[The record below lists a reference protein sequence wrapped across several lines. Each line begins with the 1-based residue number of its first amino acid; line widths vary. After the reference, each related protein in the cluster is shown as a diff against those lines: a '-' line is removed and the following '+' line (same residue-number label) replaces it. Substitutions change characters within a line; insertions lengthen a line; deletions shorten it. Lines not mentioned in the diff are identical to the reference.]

1 MSGPV
6 EIFELE
12 KRDLKGATVVDGFP
26 GTGLIGTIVANFLI
40 DNLNLDQI
48 GVADSTYFPTVAVVR
63 DGIPYNPVRIYAGEQ
78 VCRDGKCGQLVVFV
92 SEFSPPLQLVKPL
105 VSVLMDWVQLKQC
118 DRIICAEGFH
128 VSDNG
133 SEQPEIYAVG
143 STERARKWIKTDGV
157 KPFLN
162 GTVGGVT
169 GVLLNE
175 GKRRN
180 FDVLGLLAEVRD
192 ELPDAQAAA
201 RLTHII
207 DKLVLEVD
215 LDPGTL
221 HKKAEI
227 LEAQV
232 KLMRSQVPEQEEA
245 PAPPSSLYM
254 YG

>member
-1 MSGPV
+1 MSAPV

-40 DNLNLDQI
+40 DNLHLDQI
-48 GVADSTYFPTVAVVR
+48 GVAESTYFPTVTVVR
-63 DGIPYNPVRIYAGEQ
+63 DGVPYNPVRIYAGEQ

-92 SEFSPPLQLVKPL
+92 SEFAPPAQLARPL

-128 VSDNG
+128 VADNG
-133 SEQPEIYAVG
+133 NEHPEIYAVG
-143 STERARKWIKTDGV
+143 STERAREWIKTDGV

-201 RLTHII
+201 RLTQII
-207 DKLVLEVD
+207 DELVLEVD
-215 LDPGTL
+215 LDPKTL
-221 HKKAEI
+221 QKQAEI

-232 KLMRSQVPEQEEA
+232 KLMRIQTPEPTT